1 MKTNNYLTVTE
12 GLYGYMVTFVYEV
25 INEKEDYDVIDVTTE
40 RMGNDLQYQFPTKE
54 EAIANF
60 ENWRGD
66 NWEDTPRTWKGYVS
80 PTMS

>member
-25 INEKEDYDVIDVTTE
+25 IDRHGEVIDITTE

-66 NWEDTPRTWKGYVS
+66 NWETTKRLW
-80 PTMS
+80 